1 MVRLQL
7 RAHREAVGL
16 GYLRG
21 SPNPAIPYQS
31 GYVNLREPMT
41 VPRLLAGLR
50 RHPRAA
56 LCFYGLPGTGKTQL
70 AHHLADELGREL
82 VCKSASDLLS
92 KWVGQTEKLI
102 AELFAEAEDRKDE
115 VVILLDEADT
125 FLRDRTL
132 ARASWELSHTNEFLA
147 RMERF
152 PGVFICTT
160 NLVDM
165 LDVAI
170 LRRFQFRIEFLA
182 MRCEQSLEAFRA
194 VFGREPT
201 PEERDQLR
209 QLSGLV
215 PADFANVAR
224 QRQFLG
230 DAAAGSPMA
239 LLHDEVQA
247 RRGAPAGRPMGFLG
261 HRAA

>member
-21 SPNPAIPYQS
+21 SPDPAIPYQP

-70 AHHLADELGREL
+70 AHHLADELGRE
-82 VCKSASDLLS
+82 SASDLLS
-92 KWVGQTEKLI
+92 MWVGQTEKLI
-102 AELFAEAEDRKDE
+102 AELFSEAEDRKDE

-160 NLVDM
+160 NLVDT
-165 LDVAI
+165 LDAAI

-182 MRCEQSLEAFRA
+182 MRWEQSIAAFRA

-230 DAAAGSPMA
+230 DAAAGSAMA
-239 LLHDEVQA
+239 LLNDEVQA